1 MKEMCG
7 VTSQEATINDIQ
19 RYFKCKDIAKA
30 DCNDKGLQFPSKC
43 TTPPCDECGIWNK
56 GITFQSINSCH
67 ILLTFSKL
75 QQILQFIISFFAQ
88 EYSFGEKLENCPIG
102 RTVPTEEECKKASS
116 LLGIEYKNKVKRA
129 DYPVGCH
136 TKSDHSSYLNTQLDP
151 SASYPAYFWPDGI
164 GICRTGTML
173 NLDDPFSD
181 FII

>member
-1 MKEMCG
+1 M
-7 VTSQEATINDIQ
+7 I
-19 RYFKCKDIAKA
+19 FKDISNAKM
-30 DCNDKGLQFPSKC
+30 LQRQTAMTKDFNFLASVLHHHV
-43 TTPPCDECGIWNK
+43 TNAVFGIKVLHSN
-56 GITFQSINSCH
+56 QSIVA
-67 ILLTFSKL
+67 IYTFSKL
-75 QQILQFIISFFAQ
+75 QQILQYIISFFAQ

-102 RTVPTEEECKKASS
+102 RVVPTEEECKKASS

-173 NLDDPFSD
+173 NFVDPFSD
-181 FII
+181 FIS